1 MMSHLWP
8 VRPWI
13 QGLGVK
19 LGIRLPQCF
28 VCKVRLNAW
37 WITDMPGFVTPT
49 AAATDVLGSK
59 LWSARNIMSDT
70 YRFRFLAFEAVL
82 IKTLLSAKIV
92 QILFGN
98 VICLEI
104 LKQRSNLWNYVRE
117 VILHLGLG
125 KQIMLVWTGLNWFGR
140 DAKGSLL
147 WTNKYTFVFGKRRN
161 LLD

>member
-1 MMSHLWP
+1 MSHLWP

-13 QGLGVK
+13 QDLGVK
-19 LGIRLPQCF
+19 PGIRLPQCF

-37 WITDMPGFVTPT
+37 WITDISGFVTPT

-59 LWSARNIMSDT
+59 FWSAHNIMSDN
-70 YRFRFLAFEAVL
+70 YWSSFLAFEAVL
-82 IKTLLSAKIV
+82 IKTVLSAKIA

-104 LKQRSNLWNYVRE
+104 LKQRSNFWNYVME
-117 VILHLGLG
+117 VILQLGLR
-125 KQIMLVWTGLNWFGR
+125 KQSMLVWTGLNWLGR
-140 DAKGSLL
+140 DTKDSLL
-147 WTNKYTFVFGKRRN
+147 WTHKYTFVFDKRWK